1 MVQGC
6 RLHRRVRC
14 ATRSALHGVLGE
26 HGAEGETVMHEQVI
40 VGEQVAGRAA
50 RVRNTLKDLSGD
62 VKSSTFD
69 MADLLHEAQE
79 NNYPATW
86 GYASTVE
93 YGREELGLKKRKIE
107 YLTRITKVC
116 LAVGLKR
123 ERYEPSGISKLRE
136 ITTLNPEG
144 TYWNAAEHVS
154 EPLDDHIVRLILD
167 SDKMN
172 VEQVKLE
179 VAKLKGQIGKDR
191 RVIRS
196 YSTDITT
203 WTNVI
208 DVAIEKARKF
218 LGSKGRDEETGN
230 AKEYSEGECYE
241 CICAAFNADPNYDE
255 DPGDLTV
262 ADLLETQTQAPPTLP
277 M

>member
-79 NNYPATW
+79 NNYISGW
-86 GYASTVE
+86 GFASLPDYAE
-93 YGREELGLKKRKIE
+93 QELGLKPRKAQ
-107 YLTRITKVC
+107 YLARITKVC

-123 ERYEPSGISKLRE
+123 AQYEPAGTSKLRE
-136 ITTLNPEG
+136 ICTLDPEES
-144 TYWNAAEHVS
+144 YFNILDHVN
-154 EPLDDHIVRLILD
+154 EPLDEHIVRLILD

-172 VEQVKLE
+172 VDQVKME
-179 VAKLKGQIGKDR
+179 VARLKGQVGRDR
-191 RVIRS
+191 RVLRS
-196 YSTDITT
+196 YS
-203 WTNVI
+203 I
-208 DVAIEKARKF
+208 DKI
-218 LGSKGRDEETGN
+218 GR
-230 AKEYSEGECYE
+230 AH
-241 CICAAFNADPNYDE
+241 
-255 DPGDLTV
+255 
-262 ADLLETQTQAPPTLP
+262 
-277 M
+277 